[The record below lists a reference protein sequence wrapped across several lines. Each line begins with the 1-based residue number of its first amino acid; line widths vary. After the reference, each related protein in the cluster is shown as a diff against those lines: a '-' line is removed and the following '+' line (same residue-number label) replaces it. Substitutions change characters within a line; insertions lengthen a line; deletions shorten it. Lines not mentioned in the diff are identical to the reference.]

1 MDCIFRRERMMR
13 GCLYCYNGYMDRAIK
28 LFNDCYPDIRL
39 VYPQRVRR
47 RPLAGKTYLDEIGPL
62 LQG

>member
-1 MDCIFRRERMMR
+1 MMR
-13 GCLYCYNGYMDRAIK
+13 GCLYCYNGYMDRAIE